1 MTGGVFLA
9 LPVLLNNDLRLVIK
23 MIDNSSA
30 KVFGP
35 GNGSEG
41 LNGRIEQ
48 FRSRLNNLLV
58 KDSNGQNLGVVKD
71 VFLAPNGEINLVVSQ
86 IDVGQ
91 NSRQFLLNT
100 NLIKKID
107 YATRSLLINVT
118 GEHLEKLGE
127 TSPTLLAENY
137 DFSESK
143 QEHTEF
149 DGQESIRLLEERLV
163 IERKKQKVGDV
174 IVRKEIE
181 TRMVQVPVRREKLIV
196 EQISPEHKQLAEI
209 DLGEGEITGL
219 DFSDITSLESGPV
232 VRGDFVSPQ
241 VAARILKA
249 IAAQPRHGCAKVRIE
264 LVLHDSEVRENYQ
277 EWFDR
282 YSDTR

>member
-1 MTGGVFLA
+1 MTGGVFVA
-9 LPVLLNNDLRLVIK
+9 LPVLLKNNLRLVIK

-35 GNGSEG
+35 VNGSEG
-41 LNGRIEQ
+41 LSGRIEQ

-58 KDSNGQNLGVVKD
+58 KDSNGQKLGVVKD

-86 IDVGQ
+86 IDAGE

-118 GEHLEKLGE
+118 GEYLEQLGE
-127 TSPTLLAENY
+127 SSPTLLTENSSFPENN
-137 DFSESK
+137 DK
-143 QEHTEF
+143 QLEF
-149 DGQESIRLLEERLV
+149 DGQETIRLLEERLV
-163 IERKKQKVGDV
+163 VERKKQKVGDV

-264 LVLHDSEVRENYQ
+264 LVLHDSEVRDNYQ